1 MIAFQWIGV
10 MTYALGERS
19 CPEHALARHKLH
31 NTPMPRHT
39 TDKGIIA
46 ELEMTSLRATP
57 CGIRSHSVPGL
68 SFLPPT
74 LVHSGRPFPIKN
86 VHQSPRILIELD
98 LQLSL
103 LIECDLR

>member
-57 CGIRSHSVPGL
+57 CRIPIAL
-68 SFLPPT
+68 SSGVVFLDP
-74 LVHSGRPFPIKN
+74 
-86 VHQSPRILIELD
+86 
-98 LQLSL
+98 L
-103 LIECDLR
+103 L

>member
-19 CPEHALARHKLH
+19 CPEHTLTRHKLH

-57 CGIRSHSVPGL
+57 CGIPIAL
-68 SFLPPT
+68 SSGVVFLAPYASSLRASLSNQERPPE
-74 LVHSGRPFPIKN
+74 SKD
-86 VHQSPRILIELD
+86 SD
-98 LQLSL
+98 
-103 LIECDLR
+103 